1 MKTQTTLVR
10 VDKELLAK
18 AKSNYLAR
26 WSTLL
31 NSILKDIVDWYLTL
45 IDWRWYSTEKPIIN
59 RWNMLNI
66 DKTEYEWE
74 GTEDEEEYEP
84 DLNYAD

>member
-10 VDKELLAK
+10 VDKELLVK

-45 IDWRWYSTEKPIIN
+45 IDWHWYSTEKPIIKD
-59 RWNMLNI
+59 RA
-66 DKTEYEWE
+66 EYEWE
-74 GTEDEEEYEP
+74 GEDEEGYEP